1 MIHTRKMNVLLLSLS
16 LASAAACVDSPAEDQ
31 LATTALQPTPQQAD
45 FAEKLDACD
54 PGFRSELDA
63 FVNGVSTLSP
73 EPASKCTDTQSLAAG
88 CFSRWWNAV
97 GLSERAACIAVGPVI
112 CFTIICLV

>member
-16 LASAAACVDSPAEDQ
+16 LASAAACVDSPAED
-31 LATTALQPTPQQAD
+31 LATTALQPTPQQVT

-54 PGFRSELDA
+54 PAFRSELDA
-63 FVNGVSTLSP
+63 FVNGLSTLSP
-73 EPASKCTDTQSLAAG
+73 EPSSKCTGTQSLAEG

-97 GLSERAACIAVGPVI
+97 GLSERAACIAVGPVV
-112 CFTIICLV
+112 CYTIICVV